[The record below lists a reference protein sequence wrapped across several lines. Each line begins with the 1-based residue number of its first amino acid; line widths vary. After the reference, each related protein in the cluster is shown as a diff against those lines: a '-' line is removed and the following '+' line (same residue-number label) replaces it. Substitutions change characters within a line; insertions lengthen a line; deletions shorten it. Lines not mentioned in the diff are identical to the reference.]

1 MASFFS
7 KKFISEPTFALFCYL
22 TLFYLH
28 LTFLF
33 TSSRLFQSFL
43 QNLNPPVSVDDEKII
58 RWHPKFHVDD
68 VPDVAEAE
76 LPQPPVVK
84 TYNSA
89 HDVLEKAHDM
99 IAPRVRRLHYI
110 SQNTTYI

>member
-1 MASFFS
+1 
-7 KKFISEPTFALFCYL
+7 
-22 TLFYLH
+22 
-28 LTFLF
+28 
-33 TSSRLFQSFL
+33 
-43 QNLNPPVSVDDEKII
+43 VDDKKII

-76 LPQPPVVK
+76 LPQAPVVK

-89 HDVLEKAHDM
+89 HDVLEKARDM

-110 SQNTTYI
+110 SQNITLTLMLFWVNRQNKPIFEKLSSICNCASIESKN

>member
-1 MASFFS
+1 M
-7 KKFISEPTFALFCYL
+7 
-22 TLFYLH
+22 
-28 LTFLF
+28 
-33 TSSRLFQSFL
+33 
-43 QNLNPPVSVDDEKII
+43 DDKKII

-89 HDVLEKAHDM
+89 HDVLEKARDM
-99 IAPRVRRLHYI
+99 IAPRVRRLMRFCANR
-110 SQNTTYI
+110 QNKALFEKLS